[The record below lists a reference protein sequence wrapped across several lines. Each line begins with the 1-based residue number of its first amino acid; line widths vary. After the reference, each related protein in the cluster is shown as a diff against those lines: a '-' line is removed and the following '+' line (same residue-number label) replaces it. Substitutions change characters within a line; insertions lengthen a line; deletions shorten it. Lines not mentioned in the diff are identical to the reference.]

1 MRSHDTPANKP
12 QTTGLEHAFDR
23 FTQVS
28 SQLIDAYLA
37 LQQQV
42 SHLSEQ
48 LALANEQ
55 LSRRVAENTALLGR
69 LSLLLNMLPAGVIE
83 IDAEGRVSRQNRAA
97 GALLADDWTGK
108 LWSECATR
116 FSSQEG
122 NGDEHITYRQPGG
135 ETRQLLIQHQALP
148 DNAGAIILAQD
159 VSRALEMQQQLA
171 QQERFV
177 SMGRMAAS
185 LAHQLR
191 TPLATAML
199 YTSHLNRPAIDDADR
214 LKFAGKALTRLRALE
229 GLVSDMLG
237 FVRGHVEAREW
248 VSLPRLLADAEQVFA
263 PQAQAREVVLDWPA
277 PVPEVELYSD
287 GKALLGAI
295 VNLLE
300 NALVFSPP
308 QGRIRLSL
316 DVGNKLLKLSVQDDG
331 PGVGADVAPRI
342 FDPFLTTRADG
353 TGLGLAIA
361 RGVAEVSGGE
371 LTLQPSARGACFRL
385 QLPCRPIAEAISH

>member
-1 MRSHDTPANKP
+1 MRSHDTPADPP
-12 QTTGLEHAFDR
+12 QTAGLEHAFDR

-28 SQLIDAYLA
+28 GQLIDAYLA

-83 IDAEGRVSRQNRAA
+83 IDASEQVIRQNPAA
-97 GALLADDWTGK
+97 TLLLDDDLTGQP
-108 LWSECATR
+108 WQVCAAR
-116 FSSQEG
+116 FSSHHPD
-122 NGDEHITYRQPGG
+122 DEHTTYRQPGG
-135 ETRQLLIQHQALP
+135 ELRQVLIQRQALP
-148 DNAGAIILAQD
+148 DNGGAIILVQD

-199 YTSHLNRPAIDDADR
+199 YTSHLNRPTLDETDR

-229 GLVSDMLG
+229 GLVGDMLG
-237 FVRGHVEAREW
+237 FVRGHVQAREW
-248 VSLPRLLADAEQVFA
+248 VALPRLLADAEQIFA
-263 PQAQAREVVLDWPA
+263 PQAQARDIALDWPGE
-277 PVPEVELYSD
+277 PPQLELYSD
-287 GKALLGAI
+287 SKALLGAI

-308 QGRIRLSL
+308 NGRIRLSL
-316 DVGNKLLKLSVQDDG
+316 MRNDTVLQLSVQDDG
-331 PGVGADVAPRI
+331 PGVAVEVAQRI
-342 FDPFLTTRADG
+342 FDPFFTTRADG

-361 RGVAEVSGGE
+361 RGVAEASAGE
-371 LTLQPSARGACFRL
+371 LTLQPSLRGACFRL
-385 QLPCRPIAEAISH
+385 QLPYRPIVHTTG

>member
-1 MRSHDTPANKP
+1 MRSHDATATGP
-12 QTTGLEHAFDR
+12 QTAGLEHAFDR

-28 SQLIDAYLA
+28 GQLIDAYLA

-83 IDAEGRVSRQNRAA
+83 IDAHGRVSRQNRAA
-97 GALLADDWTGK
+97 GALLGEDWTGHA
-108 LWSECATR
+108 WETCAGR
-116 FSSQEG
+116 FGHAPRDDGHVS
-122 NGDEHITYRQPGG
+122 YQPPTG
-135 ETRQLLIQHQALP
+135 ETRHMLVQRQPLP
-148 DNAGAIILAQD
+148 DDDGAIILVQD

-177 SMGRMAAS
+177 AMGRMAAS

-199 YTSHLNRPAIDDADR
+199 YTSHLNRPVLDDADR

-229 GLVSDMLG
+229 GLVADMLG
-237 FVRGHVEAREW
+237 FVRGHVQACEW
-248 VSLPRLLADAEQVFA
+248 VALPRLLADAEQVFA
-263 PQAQAREVVLDWPA
+263 PQAQARDVMLDWPERA
-277 PVPEVELYSD
+277 PDVELYSD
-287 GKALLGAI
+287 GKALLGAF

-308 QGRIRLSL
+308 QGHIRISATTDNSMLRLT
-316 DVGNKLLKLSVQDDG
+316 VQDDG
-331 PGVGADVAPRI
+331 PGVDADVAPRI
-342 FDPFLTTRADG
+342 FDPFFTTRADG

-361 RGVAEVSGGE
+361 HGVAEVSGGE

-385 QLPCRPIAEAISH
+385 QLPCRPIHA

>member
-1 MRSHDTPANKP
+1 MRSHDATGSTP

-28 SQLIDAYLA
+28 GQLIDAYLA

-97 GALLADDWTGK
+97 SALLGEDWTHRP
-108 LWSECATR
+108 WEACA
-116 FSSQEG
+116 SSFGHAAHDDGQVSYHTPQGELR
-122 NGDEHITYRQPGG
+122 HMLIQRQP
-135 ETRQLLIQHQALP
+135 LP
-148 DNAGAIILAQD
+148 DDDGAIILVQD

-177 SMGRMAAS
+177 AMGRMAAS

-199 YTSHLNRPAIDDADR
+199 YTSHLNRPSIDDTDR

-248 VSLPRLLADAEQVFA
+248 VALPRLLADAEQVFA

-277 PVPEVELYSD
+277 QAPQVELYSD
-287 GKALLGAI
+287 GKALLGAF

-308 QGRIRLSL
+308 QGHIRVSTEL
-316 DVGNKLLKLSVQDDG
+316 GNGVLKLTVQDDG
-331 PGVGADVAPRI
+331 PGVSAEVAPRI
-342 FDPFLTTRADG
+342 FDPFFTTRADG

-371 LTLQPSARGACFRL
+371 LTLQASTRGACFRL
-385 QLPCRPIAEAISH
+385 QLPCRVMPQEPAD

>member
-1 MRSHDTPANKP
+1 MRSHDATGSTP
-12 QTTGLEHAFDR
+12 QTAGLEHAFDR

-28 SQLIDAYLA
+28 GQLIDAYLA

-97 GALLADDWTGK
+97 HTLLGEDWTGQS
-108 LWSECATR
+108 WQSCASRFGHAPHADGQISYQTPEGQTR
-116 FSSQEG
+116 HMLIQ
-122 NGDEHITYRQPGG
+122 RQP
-135 ETRQLLIQHQALP
+135 LP
-148 DNAGAIILAQD
+148 DDDGAIILAQD

-177 SMGRMAAS
+177 AMGRMAAS

-199 YTSHLNRPAIDDADR
+199 YTSHLNRPAIDEADR

-248 VSLPRLLADAEQVFA
+248 VPLPRLLSDAEQVFA
-263 PQAQAREVVLDWPA
+263 PQTQAREVALDWPMHA
-277 PVPEVELYSD
+277 PEVELYSD
-287 GKALLGAI
+287 GKALLGAF

-308 QGRIRLSL
+308 QGHIRVQVE
-316 DVGNKLLKLSVQDDG
+316 VGNGMLKLTVQDDG
-331 PGVGADVAPRI
+331 PGVAAEVAPRI
-342 FDPFLTTRADG
+342 FDPFFTTRADG

-371 LTLQPSARGACFRL
+371 LTLQPSSRGACFRL
-385 QLPCRPIAEAISH
+385 QLPCKAMHASPP